1 MTIRIVSAPARPVRW
16 SLVTTVAAALV
27 VSAVPFVQAQA
38 PAPAPAAPATKP
50 KPTPKPPAAPKAPA
64 AQAQQ
69 PAPQAPAP
77 QQQQAA
83 GPPPA
88 QMPNFVY
95 SPWTKFCGP
104 PPNNG
109 QPAQPN
115 QKLMCFTG
123 KDARTEQGVPV
134 IAAALV
140 EMEGEP
146 QKTFRI
152 TLPFGLSVSTGTRLI
167 VDQIAPLQMPFMT
180 CAPLSPNMG
189 CIAQYDATAD
199 LVTKLKKGQMLTI
212 QAVNLQNQIVSFPLA
227 LADFQKANEGPATD
241 PKVYEEQQKKMQED
255 LQKKADELRKKLE
268 QQQGAPAA
276 PK

>member
-1 MTIRIVSAPARPVRW
+1 MTIRIVCAPARPVRW
-16 SLVTTVAAALV
+16 SLVTTVAAALALF
-27 VSAVPFVQAQA
+27 AVPAVQAQA
-38 PAPAPAAPATKP
+38 PAPAPAPAKP
-50 KPTPKPPAAPKAPA
+50 KPEPKKPATPAKPPAA
-64 AQAQQ
+64 AQQ
-69 PAPQAPAP
+69 QQQPPQ

-83 GPPPA
+83 ALPNA

-109 QPAQPN
+109 QQQAN

-134 IAAALV
+134 VAAALV
-140 EMEGEP
+140 ELEGEP

-152 TLPFGLSVSTGTRLI
+152 TLPFGLSVQPGTRLV
-167 VDQIAPLQMPFMT
+167 VDQNQPLQMPFMT

-189 CIAQYDATAD
+189 CIAQYDATPD
-199 LVTKLKKGQMLTI
+199 LVSQLKKGQMLNI
-212 QAVNLQNQIVSFPLA
+212 QAVNLQGQVVNFPLA
-227 LADFQKANEGPATD
+227 LSDFAKANEGPATD
-241 PKVYEEQQKKMQED
+241 PKKFEEEQKKTQEE

-268 QQQGAPAA
+268 QQQGAPA
-276 PK
+276 PKQ

>member
-1 MTIRIVSAPARPVRW
+1 MTIRIVSASARPMRW

-27 VSAVPFVQAQA
+27 VFAVPAVPGQT
-38 PAPAPAAPATKP
+38 PATQP
-50 KPTPKPPAAPKAPA
+50 KPTTPAAAPKTPAPKTPT

-69 PAPQAPAP
+69 PAQAPAP

-83 GPPPA
+83 APPAA

-104 PPNNG
+104 PPTNG
-109 QPAQPN
+109 QAQPN

-167 VDQIAPLQMPFMT
+167 VDQNPPLQMPFMT

-189 CIAQYDATAD
+189 CIAQYDATPD

-227 LADFQKANEGPATD
+227 LTDFQKANEGPATD

-276 PK
+276 TK

>member
-16 SLVTTVAAALV
+16 SLVTTVAAALAV
-27 VSAVPFVQAQA
+27 LAVPAVQAQAPA

-50 KPTPKPPAAPKAPA
+50 KPDPKPKTPAAAPKTPA
-64 AQAQQ
+64 AQ
-69 PAPQAPAP
+69 PAPPP

-83 GPPPA
+83 APPPA

-104 PPNNG
+104 PPSNG
-109 QPAQPN
+109 QPQPN

-123 KDARTEQGVPV
+123 KDARTEQGVPI

-140 EMEGEP
+140 EMEGEQ

-167 VDQIAPLQMPFMT
+167 VDQNQPLAMPFMT

-189 CIAQYDATAD
+189 CIAQYDATPE
-199 LVTKLKKGQMLTI
+199 LVGQLKKGQMLTI

-227 LADFQKANEGPATD
+227 LADFAKANEGPATD
-241 PKVYEEQQKKMQED
+241 PKKYEEEQKKTQEE

-268 QQQGAPAA
+268 QQQGAPTA